1 MLKNIKTYF
10 FIGFSPTI
18 LYNNDVGKQI
28 NHNAYKQTY
37 PHTPQHIMWDMYPYP
52 LTDESPWGG
61 FSCPHNTMTQWGMG
75 GKIHT

>member
-18 LYNNDVGKQI
+18 LYNSNVGKQI

-37 PHTPQHIMWDMYPYP
+37 HHTPQYIMWDMLP
-52 LTDESPWGG
+52 LPIDR
-61 FSCPHNTMTQWGMG
+61 
-75 GKIHT
+75 